1 MILFLILCL
10 TSLYCIRFLDSADA
24 PLGMTEETPLT
35 LTKRVTAGGMFYVIS
50 TLQKYGFY
58 PIFFTI
64 FASWTNINTN
74 SHKKGSENILA
85 DRRHYCFS
93 RICGDTGNPASAG
106 TDLYYRQGG
115 QQGFR
120 EI

>member
-1 MILFLILCL
+1 
-10 TSLYCIRFLDSADA
+10 
-24 PLGMTEETPLT
+24 MTEETPLT